1 MGCPGVGVPAV
12 RSFVTASQPTLAVIP
27 FNLADIGEGIA
38 EVEIMG
44 WMISDGDD
52 INEFDEICEVQSD
65 KATVTITS
73 RYTGKVTK
81 VHYEVGEL
89 AAVGQPLISIDVEGE
104 VATEQTKE
112 KTPPTPPSPPVPT
125 PDPPTVSVPSEPVP
139 AVSVTTKPAPSLRT
153 GGGSSGGPVLATPAV
168 RRLAGE
174 HNVMLSNVDGTGKS
188 GRVTKG
194 DLLRHLGH
202 VAQAKH
208 VANAN
213 AAGASTA
220 TGGAGA
226 AAVAAATPGEIPP
239 ARAYVVSEEGHV
251 VRDEPIRGISRMM
264 VSSMKESLKI
274 PHFGYNDEI
283 EMDALMELRK
293 DLLPSFEKR
302 GVKLSFM
309 PMMMKAASLA
319 LADYPSLNSS
329 VSADEEVQIY
339 KGAHN
344 IGVAMDTPR
353 GLLVPNV
360 MHCESRSIY
369 DIAYELNRLQAMG
382 AQNKL
387 GADELTG
394 KFDMFICLS
403 QSLVADFFFF
413 DFDSSCA
420 CSRRQ
425 FYFVKHWCDRGY
437 LRQSSDFARPSVD
450 WCLGQVAKI
459 AQVQRTRRSGSKN
472 NHANQ
477 LVRGPSCD

>member
-1 MGCPGVGVPAV
+1 MFRQFLQRSTTQLGRTMGSPGVGVPAV

-104 VATEQTKE
+104 VATEQTKEKTQE

-394 KFDMFICLS
+394 KPGRGLMFVQFDVLITIIG
-403 QSLVADFFFF
+403 
-413 DFDSSCA
+413 
-420 CSRRQ
+420 R
-425 FYFVKHWCDRGY
+425 
-437 LRQSSDFARPSVD
+437 
-450 WCLGQVAKI
+450 
-459 AQVQRTRRSGSKN
+459 
-472 NHANQ
+472 
-477 LVRGPSCD
+477 